1 MGENFYLQDKKARST
16 MPFFP
21 AVLQRLFLWVGLG
34 LALSAHASDLNAY
47 TEDWAP
53 YNYEENGQVRG
64 ISTDIL
70 RAACSAAKLDCSIA
84 LVPWARAYKNATTEP
99 KALAYTTARKPS
111 REHEFA
117 WVGPILPRS
126 TWVYTRED
134 GTTPPTSAADL
145 AKLRIGIVRGEASEQ
160 DLLAAG
166 VPATALIAQPT
177 NVDVLRMLLA
187 GGVDAMVDTEVAMHW
202 NLKNQG
208 LTARSVHQ
216 AFKLTE
222 EGAYYFAINP
232 GTPPQTVEKLQ
243 TALDKLRASG
253 QITRITRRYLGTP

>member
-1 MGENFYLQDKKARST
+1 
-16 MPFFP
+16 MPHLP
-21 AVLQRLFLWVGLG
+21 AVFRQLSVSVGLG
-34 LALSAHASDLNAY
+34 LALNAHASDLNAY

-84 LVPWARAYKNATTEP
+84 LVPWARAYKNASTEP

-134 GTTPPTSAADL
+134 GTAPPANAADL
-145 AKLRIGIVRGEASEQ
+145 AKLRIGIVRGEAAEQ

-166 VPATALIAQPT
+166 VPAAALVAQPS

-187 GGVDAMVDTEVAMHW
+187 GAVDAMVDTEIGMQW

-208 LTARSVHQ
+208 LTARSVQQ
-216 AFKLTE
+216 AFKLTD
-222 EGAYYFAINP
+222 EGAYYFAIHP
-232 GTPPQTVEKLQ
+232 GTPAQTVDKLQ
-243 TALDKLRASG
+243 AAVDKLRASG
-253 QITRITRRYLGTP
+253 QIQRITRRYLNP

>member
-1 MGENFYLQDKKARST
+1 
-16 MPFFP
+16 MPLLAP
-21 AVLQRLFLWVGLG
+21 SLRRLG
-34 LALSAHASDLNAY
+34 LSIALGAAIASASAADLYAY

-70 RAACSAAKLDCSIA
+70 RAACTAAKLDCSIA
-84 LVPWARAYKNATTEP
+84 LVPWARAYKAASTEP

-111 REHEFA
+111 REHEFI

-134 GTTPPTSAADL
+134 GTAPPASTADL
-145 AKLRIGIVRGEASEQ
+145 AKLRIGIVRGEASET

-166 VPATALIAQPT
+166 VPASAFIAQPT
-177 NVDVLRMLLA
+177 NVDVLRMMLA
-187 GGVDAMVDTEVAMHW
+187 GGLDAMVDTEVAMQW
-202 NLKNQG
+202 SLKKLG

-216 AFKLTE
+216 AFKLTD
-222 EGAYYFAINP
+222 EGAYYYALNP
-232 GTPPQTVEKLQ
+232 ATPPQTVKKLQ
-243 TALDKLRASG
+243 DAVDKLRASG
-253 QITRITRRYLGTP
+253 QTTRITRHYLGTP

>member
-1 MGENFYLQDKKARST
+1 MHSATKVRTT
-16 MPFFP
+16 MSLLP
-21 AVLQRLFLWVGLG
+21 ALWRKLSLWVGLG
-34 LALSAHASDLNAY
+34 LALGAQANDLNAF
-47 TEDWAP
+47 TEEWAP
-53 YNYEENGQVRG
+53 YNFEENGQVRG

-70 RAACSAAKLDCSIA
+70 RAACSTAKLDCSIA
-84 LVPWARAYKNATTEP
+84 LVPWARAYKSASTEP

-134 GTTPPTSAADL
+134 GTAPPASAADL

-166 VPATALIAQPT
+166 VPATSLIAQPT

-187 GGVDAMVDTEVAMHW
+187 GGVDAMVDTEVAMQW
-202 NLKNQG
+202 NLKTQG
-208 LTARSVHQ
+208 LKARSVHQ
-216 AFKLTE
+216 AFKLTD
-222 EGAYYFAINP
+222 EGGYYFALNL
-232 GTPPQTVEKLQ
+232 GTAPQTVEKLQ
-243 TALDKLRASG
+243 TALDKLRANG
-253 QITRITRRYLGTP
+253 QITRITKRYLGP

>member
-1 MGENFYLQDKKARST
+1 
-16 MPFFP
+16 MPHLP
-21 AVLQRLFLWVGLG
+21 AVLRQLSVGVGLG
-34 LALSAHASDLNAY
+34 LALSAQASDLNAY

-84 LVPWARAYKNATTEP
+84 LVPWARAYKAASTEP

-134 GTTPPTSAADL
+134 GTTLPTNAADL
-145 AKLRIGIVRGEASEQ
+145 AKLRIGIVRGEAAEQ

-166 VPATALIAQPT
+166 VPAAALVAQPT

-187 GGVDAMVDTEVAMHW
+187 GAVDAMVDTEVGMQW

-208 LTARSVHQ
+208 LTARSVQQ
-216 AFKLTE
+216 AFKLTD
-222 EGAYYFAINP
+222 EGAYYYALNL
-232 GTPPQTVEKLQ
+232 GTPAQTVGKLQ
-243 TALDKLRASG
+243 AALDKLRASG
-253 QITRITRRYLGTP
+253 QIQRITRRYLSP